1 MLLDFHVIGC
11 SSSELVFLNRFRLS
25 TKLQLRYLQTRVR
38 SYYDILGVSKNATQ
52 TEIKKA
58 YYVKSKLAHPD
69 ITGDPKAF
77 VELKKAYD
85 TLRRPADRKIYDNG
99 GRSPHPGKIYPY
111 PQHPYPNYSYTR
123 AHGSYGYGQDWRTDF
138 DQNFAEF
145 IKKSRNRP
153 VDERDRIHWRKIW
166 TYTAIGLGIVLAYN
180 VGYLLMLM
188 NQQRQIEKLIAK
200 DEIARCFLRQK
211 EYRDRFHDN
220 SEVEAFAKILKADMD
235 FAHQRKL
242 EELREKNEYE
252 IRDSERWL
260 DAVREPMAPRR
271 RQRNQQL
278 KNGE

>member
-1 MLLDFHVIGC
+1 MLLDFHILGC

-25 TKLQLRYLQTRVR
+25 TKLHIRFLQTRVR
-38 SYYDILGVSKNATQ
+38 SHYEVLGVTKNATQ

-58 YYVKSKLAHPD
+58 YYTKSKLVHPD
-69 ITGDPKAF
+69 VTGSQDAF

-85 TLRRPADRKIYDNG
+85 TLRRPADRRIYDNG
-99 GRSPHPGKIYPY
+99 GRTPGKIYPY
-111 PQHPYPNYSYTR
+111 QHHPSQQYSYTR

-153 VDERDRIHWRKIW
+153 VDEKDKIYWRKIW
-166 TYTAIGLGIVLAYN
+166 MYTAFGLAIVLAYN

-188 NQQRQIEKLIAK
+188 NEQRRIEKLIAK

-211 EYRDRFHDN
+211 EYRDRFNDN

-260 DAVREPMAPRR
+260 DAVRQPMAPRR
-271 RQRNQQL
+271 RQRMSQT
-278 KNGE
+278 KTDE